1 MAADPSVYSDCFSSL
16 YLATLSSVLL
26 YEHLSAYQSEH
37 QSHKELVLILKSRL
51 CRGSSK
57 FVGDSRRLEGGKTP
71 KPWITAEKTSVL
83 ILKKL

>member
-1 MAADPSVYSDCFSSL
+1 MAADPSVYSDGFSSV
-16 YLATLSSVLL
+16 YLSTLSSVFL
-26 YEHLSAYQSEH
+26 YEHPSAYQNEH

-57 FVGDSRRLEGGKTP
+57 FVRDGRRAEGGKTP
-71 KPWITAEKTSVL
+71 KPWITSKKTSVL